1 MRSWTIVTGVALTA
15 VFGASGAAAQAPTSG
30 WRAEFLNSLGGAERK
45 YVALAEA
52 TPWATHAWRPGQG
65 VRSVCE
71 VFLHISG
78 ANYMFAE
85 PLGAKTPASVD
96 LQNIEKCPAGRDQVV
111 TTLKASFAHLRNA
124 VVSASD
130 ASADAPVEIFGMKN
144 DSARAAIV
152 HGGAHGRASRSVD
165 RVCSCEQDR
174 TAVVGGRRGLTLA
187 FGIGARSNSRSRM
200 LVAQ

>member
-1 MRSWTIVTGVALTA
+1 MRVKTVLTNAALATVVAVSTL
-15 VFGASGAAAQAPTSG
+15 AAQAPTSG

-96 LQNIEKCPAGRDQVV
+96 LQNIEKCPASRDQVV
-111 TTLKASFAHLRNA
+111 ATLKASFAHLRNA

-130 ASADAPVEIFGMKN
+130 ASADAPVEIFGMKM
-144 DSARAAIV
+144 
-152 HGGAHGRASRSVD
+152 
-165 RVCSCEQDR
+165 
-174 TAVVGGRRGLTLA
+174 TRRGLLLFTAEHMGEHLGQSIA
-187 FGIGARSNSRSRM
+187 YARVNKIVPPWS
-200 LVAQ
+200 AGGGG